1 MCSARKGAL
10 GNFVKFARKHLCRS
24 HFFLMKLQSE
34 ACNYIKK
41 ETVAQLFSC
50 EFCEISMNIVFTEH
64 LWASAS
70 VPKCLK
76 FDISG

>member
-1 MCSARKGAL
+1 
-10 GNFVKFARKHLCRS
+10 
-24 HFFLMKLQSE
+24 MKLQSE

-50 EFCEISMNIVFTEH
+50 EFCEISMNIAFTEH